1 MNKPSQLHRK
11 EDGRPKGTL
20 KKYKFEE
27 TKLGFFLKYEAPAAY
42 ELIMKMTQKRQFPE
56 PTMRTIEMVCRAN
69 KDTALKKPKFERY
82 LEEYRQKGIYCGRPK
97 VLTEERK
104 RYYDA
109 LRKKNIERY
118 VRKNRKIVDAER
130 KVMRL
135 EANNKN
141 ISLEDDL

>member
-1 MNKPSQLHRK
+1 M
-11 EDGRPKGTL
+11 
-20 KKYKFEE
+20 
-27 TKLGFFLKYEAPAAY
+27 
-42 ELIMKMTQKRQFPE
+42 
-56 PTMRTIEMVCRAN
+56 
-69 KDTALKKPKFERY
+69 
-82 LEEYRQKGIYCGRPK
+82 EEYRQKSSCCSRTK
-97 VLTEERK
+97 VLTEEREK
-104 RYYDA
+104 YYDA